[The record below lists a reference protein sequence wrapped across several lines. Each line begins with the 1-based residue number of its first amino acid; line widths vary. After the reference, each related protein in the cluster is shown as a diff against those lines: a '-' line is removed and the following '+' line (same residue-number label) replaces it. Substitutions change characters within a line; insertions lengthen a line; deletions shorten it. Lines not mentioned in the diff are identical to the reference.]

1 MIKLDAQ
8 LRIQIDDLASAQVGL
23 YAGEQNLL
31 NGALTQV
38 EVGDWSAAG
47 TFLLPS
53 GATLRLDLLLEPL
66 APDAAS
72 VKATVTNAGNLPLHF
87 DRCDAPRLDLAPA
100 FSARPLWTMQGA
112 AIHWGQDFAFELPPT
127 FSRENFLGH
136 VQDGEGGGIP
146 LVYFWNKSRGI
157 ALMHIETTPK
167 DWYMPVETDEKGV
180 SAALQL
186 RQPVTLQPGESFS
199 GLKTVISLHTG
210 DFFAPLAL
218 YRKLLAA
225 QGVQAPEPV
234 PANYEPA
241 WCSWGYEFDVTPDEM
256 TGVLPV
262 LPDLGL
268 KWLTLDDRWFDAY
281 ADWNPRAET
290 FPNGADDMC
299 RMNEKIHAA
308 GAFSQI
314 WWYPLCVED
323 GHGQW
328 ESHQYGLAQTFKDHP
343 DWLVL
348 NSDGSVARNNRHL
361 AMLCP
366 ALPAVQE
373 HTRELTLRFIRDWGF
388 DGHKLDNIYTM
399 PACHNPAHHHARP
412 EESTEAFAE
421 AYRIIFETTRQLR
434 PDSVTQI
441 CPCGTPL
448 TFSLI
453 PFTDQTVTAD
463 PTSSLQIRQRIKFYK
478 ALMGPKAAVF
488 ADHVELSD
496 NGNDFASEIGAGGV
510 PATKFIWPDDESVRA
525 RLKEVWDLPEAKKTE
540 WQKWFALYNQHRP
553 AEGEYLN
560 LYDLAF
566 DYPEA
571 HAIRATPK
579 SGDFGVQ
586 NLQTLD
592 SVVYYAF
599 YAPHFSGKIE
609 LRGLENRSYRVVEYV
624 NGRELGVVNGASAW
638 LDVEFDNSLLVMAIR
653 I

>member
-8 LRIQIDDLASAQVGL
+8 LCIQIGNLASAQVGL
-23 YAGEQNLL
+23 YAGSQNLL
-31 NGALTQV
+31 SGTLTQV
-38 EVGDWSAAG
+38 EVGDWSASGVYPLA
-47 TFLLPS
+47 S
-53 GATLRLDLLLEPL
+53 GAILRLNLFLEPL
-66 APDAAS
+66 APDAVS
-72 VKATVTNAGNLPLHF
+72 VQATVTNAGSLPFHF
-87 DRCDAPRLDLAPA
+87 DRFDAPRLDLAPG

-112 AIHWGQDFAFELPPT
+112 AVHWGQDFAFELPST

-146 LVYFWNKSRGI
+146 LVYFWNKSQGI
-157 ALMHIETTPK
+157 ALMHIEPAPK
-167 DWYMPVETDEKGV
+167 DWYMPVEADEKGV

-218 YRKLLAA
+218 YRELLAA

-241 WCSWGYEFDVTPDEM
+241 WCSWGYEFDVRPSEM

-262 LPDLGL
+262 LSELGI

-290 FPNGADDMC
+290 FPNGAEDMR
-299 RMNEKIHAA
+299 RMNAEIHAA
-308 GAFSQI
+308 GGFSQI
-314 WWYPLCVED
+314 WWYPLCAED
-323 GHGQW
+323 GHGKW
-328 ESHQYGLAQTFKDHP
+328 ESHVYSVSQVLKEHP
-343 DWLVL
+343 DWVIL

-366 ALPAVQE
+366 ALPEVQA
-373 HTRELTLRFIRDWGF
+373 HTAEMTRRFIADWGF
-388 DGHKLDNIYTM
+388 DGHKLDNIYTV
-399 PACHNPAHHHARP
+399 PACHNPAHRHAYP
-412 EESTEAFAE
+412 EQSTEAMGT
-421 AYRIIFETTRQLR
+421 AYKLIFDITRQLR

-463 PTSSLQIRQRIKFYK
+463 PTSSQQIRQRIKFYK
-478 ALMGPKAAVF
+478 ALMGPNAAVF

-496 NGNDFASEIGAGGV
+496 DGLDFASEIGAGGV
-510 PATKFIWPDDESVRA
+510 PSTKFIWPDDGSVRA
-525 RLKEVWDLPEAKKTE
+525 RLQEVWNLPDKKKAV
-540 WQKWFALYNQHRP
+540 WRKWFGIYNRERL

-560 LYDLAF
+560 LYDMAF

-571 HAIRATPK
+571 HAIRK
-579 SGDFGVQ
+579 DKGI
-586 NLQTLD
+586 
-592 SVVYYAF
+592 YYAF
-599 YAPHFSGKIE
+599 YASHFRGQIE
-609 LRGLENRSYRVVEYV
+609 MRGLDEAKAYRVWDYV
-624 NGRELGVVNGASAW
+624 NSCDLGVVNGAAAW
-638 LDVEFDNSLLVMAIR
+638 LDVEFNESLLVVAIPA
-653 I
+653 